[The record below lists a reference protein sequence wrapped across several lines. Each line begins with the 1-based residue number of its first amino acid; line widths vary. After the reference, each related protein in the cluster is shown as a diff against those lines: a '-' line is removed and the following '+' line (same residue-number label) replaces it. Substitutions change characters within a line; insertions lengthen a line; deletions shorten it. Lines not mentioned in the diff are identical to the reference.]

1 MYAMIC
7 NVVVIEMIKL
17 TSKVK
22 SYYGNFGGILSQFRV
37 KLG

>member
-17 TSKVK
+17 IGKVK
-22 SYYGNFGGILSQFRV
+22 SYYENSSGILSQF
-37 KLG
+37 